1 MSKTGEQERAN
12 LLLDRSLTFIQTIP
26 RLGLFTGY
34 WISDVRIYALQGKTE
49 KALAALR
56 QAIDERWRSFW
67 WFYLEHDPN
76 LDSIRDE
83 PEFQAMVEE
92 IKADM
97 AAQLARV
104 REMEAN
110 GELELEPVPE
120 LN

>member
-1 MSKTGEQERAN
+1 M
-12 LLLDRSLTFIQTIP
+12 LLDRSLKYIQTIP
-26 RLGLFTGY
+26 RLGFWNGY

-56 QAIDERWRSFW
+56 HAVDERWRVNSW
-67 WFYLEHDPN
+67 YYLEHDPV

-83 PEFQAMVEE
+83 PEFQVMVEE

-104 REMEAN
+104 RAMEAS
-110 GELELEPVPE
+110 L
-120 LN
+120 